1 MFDNEIL
8 QQVIY
13 MLPEFI
19 AEAFFSCIYCE
30 KFFFAKTETFARRC
44 VWVIP
49 YTICDILL
57 FAVLPNTI
65 VWHDAIWSVY
75 RIVILVLL
83 QSSLFVRRE
92 IGMHTF
98 TIVSILSVVY
108 FIRYL
113 TSIPMV
119 IVSDLVWSKIMPYL
133 LNHNHL
139 DLWLNASN
147 APQNIAFAIN
157 TVLFLSTGC
166 FGAFCIYYVLKKFEE
181 AYTYKSD
188 YLEKSDAVFL
198 CVPCAT
204 SIAVSIATRIAI
216 LFGFEENTNL
226 VYNDHPSMRFWIVA
240 ICALL
245 LFTIYITIVL
255 FQQMLARRDDVK
267 IAAMQEA
274 HISQLSAEIND
285 LNEIYAD
292 LRTLRHDMNNHI
304 ENLSALFTSGS
315 TAADI
320 EVYLDR
326 MRDTADRLSL
336 SYTTGNPVC
345 DIIIHRKKTAA
356 EENGIS
362 FECDFA
368 FPKKTELDA
377 YDAGVILDNALDNA
391 LTATADAS
399 LSQEQRKIM
408 LRSYQKG
415 HLYFIEAKNPFTGDI
430 SIDPETYLP
439 RTSKP
444 DPINHGLGLSSI
456 RRIADKYHGS
466 AQAEIQDADD
476 HKIFCLT
483 VMLRLA

>member
-19 AEAFFSCIYCE
+19 AEAVVSCLYCE
-30 KFFFAKTETFARRC
+30 KFFSAKTETFVRRC
-44 VWVIP
+44 VWITP

-57 FAVLPNTI
+57 FAILPNTI
-65 VWHDAIWSVY
+65 VWHDAIWSIY
-75 RIVILVLL
+75 RIVILTLL

-92 IGMHTF
+92 IGMHAF
-98 TIVSILSVVY
+98 TITSILSVVY

-133 LNHNHL
+133 LNHNL
-139 DLWLNASN
+139 LELWLNKPN
-147 APQNIAFAIN
+147 AGQNIALVIN
-157 TVLFLSTGC
+157 TFLFLSTGC
-166 FGAFCIYYVLKKFEE
+166 FGAFCIFYVLKKFEA

-198 CVPCAT
+198 CIPCVT
-204 SIAVSIATRIAI
+204 SIAISIATRIAI

-226 VYNDHPSMRFWIVA
+226 VYNAHPSMRFWIVA

-285 LNEIYAD
+285 LNEIYSD
-292 LRTLRHDMNNHI
+292 LRALRHDMNNHI
-304 ENLSALFTSGS
+304 ENLSALFMSGS
-315 TAADI
+315 NTADI
-320 EVYLDR
+320 ELYLDR
-326 MRDTADRLSL
+326 MRNTADKLAL

-345 DIIIHRKKTAA
+345 DIILHRKKTFA
-356 EENGIS
+356 EENRIS
-362 FECDFA
+362 FECDFS
-368 FPKKTELDA
+368 FPDGSVLDA

-391 LTATADAS
+391 LTASSNTT
-399 LSQEQRKIM
+399 LSPDQRKIDI
-408 LRSYQKG
+408 RSYQKG
-415 HLYFIEAKNPFTGDI
+415 HLFFIEVKNSFIGDI

-439 RTSKP
+439 RTSKK
-444 DPINHGLGLSSI
+444 DQANHGLGLSAI

-466 AQAEIQDADD
+466 AQAEIIGADD
-476 HKIFCLT
+476 CKIFCLT
-483 VMLRLA
+483 VMMRLA